1 METYSPAETNSDF
14 KKEQRVKRALEA
26 VINWYKLP
34 ETFINDS
41 VNLALLEG
49 ACEKILNSQDPLYKK
64 RIKNFIKALASNES
78 GKNRL
83 PIDKD
88 RIGVEGRGVLSPEE
102 QDRYLQS
109 IKDENA
115 TEDFVLKYGE
125 KIKKAIASWK
135 QKGYDLEIETFVV
148 NVDSSEF
155 YSKTGGAAFVDV
167 PSQTDLKLDS
177 KNKVTFALI
186 KGKSDNEKFVNHE
199 LYHVEDYFDF
209 IRRGKDGFILESL
222 DELHTEY
229 MVRNY
234 SNDTEITGG
243 YHSIKDFW
251 NKLSFVG
258 DLDFNLLTDRKKLL
272 EKVVEE
278 FGKEGLIS
286 FCLIGAQPNGQK
298 KLFETFINKNERAI
312 LEMLISKEKNNINN
326 LNNYS
331 RNSLID
337 INSSLKELKDLLTP
351 NEGDVLP
358 EFKSIYDLIQS
369 KNKNLFFRNEL
380 VSANK
385 TKNLLSAYCKACAY
399 LEKYYSNETT
409 KDEELYKLI
418 LESINQIP
426 FRKKNPYLSLNDE
439 IIKKVNDSKKYNSF
453 ENDQALERVSK
464 KLFFDLCYE
473 LGSID
478 FAFSLNNPDLKNNI
492 LNSFLIELDKIAS
505 YCINHENPN
514 VKKWF
519 IEGMGLYNLTFEI
532 LYISKQYLKNKFK
545 ELPID

>member
-199 LYHVEDYFDF
+199 LYHVDDYFDF

-222 DELHTEY
+222 DDLHTEY